1 MTKER
6 WAHAEEIESNPK
18 TPLDPKEINAES
30 YELPILTVDLG
41 ETDADDKLPD
51 LVEEYMK
58 KNKSLKVAIERE
70 NLDIVAKKNKT
81 KDGKTNWALIIGYG
95 FAALAI
101 GVAGY
106 KLIKKFQKPKE
117 M

>member
-6 WAHAEEIESNPK
+6 WALADEIESNPK
-18 TPLDPKEINAES
+18 TPLDPSEIHAES
-30 YELPILTVDLG
+30 YHLPVLTFDIGEIQSEEELPKIID
-41 ETDADDKLPD
+41 EF
-51 LVEEYMK
+51 MK
-58 KNKSLKVAIERE
+58 KNKNLVDAVENK
-70 NLDIVAKKNKT
+70 NLDIVAKGNKT

-106 KLIKKFQKPKE
+106 KLIRKYQKK
-117 M
+117 